1 MKEKENRSSGVC
13 KTLKRGVLSSTLLAA
28 IFLAACQQAP
38 AIMQP
43 TAAAIRTAP
52 ATSTTT
58 PPQATRTPFPTK
70 TSQPTNT
77 AAPALKA
84 VGPDSFPAGVN
95 PLTGLAVTDP
105 ELLEVSPGLVSIANA
120 PLSARPQSGLSYA
133 SFVYEMY
140 IGEGATRFLAVF
152 YGELPPEEVC
162 DDAGSCQPT
171 QIGPLRSARLPY
183 ETLRELYRGFLVFGS
198 ASTRVMPH
206 LEERNIVFGKED
218 AEDTN
223 TAFILP
229 QEMQIIAAD
238 TITRRGSPAL
248 PGLRFDPQPPESGQP
263 AQQIWVPYHYTDQV
277 FWEYDTDTESYLR
290 LQGDQAGEQVIPFE
304 DKLTGELLTS
314 ENVVVLF
321 AQHRFFT
328 ENYFDIDLLYISR
341 LPALIFRDGRMYQ
354 AFWTTANQEYERTT
368 GRLRPIRFVDGE
380 GNPFPLKNGHT
391 WVMIVPLYTA
401 YNETVESFVFRELQ
415 AGNQPGSAN
424 WAVHFYPPATGGWA
438 LPTPPS

>member
-1 MKEKENRSSGVC
+1 MMNEKESKSPGVC
-13 KTLKRGVLSSTLLAA
+13 KTLKRGVFSSTLLAVV
-28 IFLAACQQAP
+28 FLAACQKAP
-38 AIMQP
+38 VIVQP

-58 PPQATRTPFPTK
+58 PLQATRTHFPTK

-152 YGELPPEEVC
+152 YGEFPPEEVC
-162 DDAGSCQPT
+162 DDAGFCQPT

-229 QEMQIIAAD
+229 QEMQTIAAD
-238 TITRRGSPAL
+238 TVTRRGSPAL
-248 PGLRFDPQPPESGQP
+248 SGLRFDPQPPESGQP
-263 AQQIWVPYHYTDQV
+263 AQRIWVPYHYTDQV
-277 FWEYDTDTESYLR
+277 FWEYDTGTGSYLR

-304 DKLTGELLTS
+304 DKL
-314 ENVVVLF
+314 
-321 AQHRFFT
+321 
-328 ENYFDIDLLYISR
+328 
-341 LPALIFRDGRMYQ
+341 
-354 AFWTTANQEYERTT
+354 
-368 GRLRPIRFVDGE
+368 
-380 GNPFPLKNGHT
+380 
-391 WVMIVPLYTA
+391 
-401 YNETVESFVFRELQ
+401 
-415 AGNQPGSAN
+415 
-424 WAVHFYPPATGGWA
+424 
-438 LPTPPS
+438 